1 MAQNRVHS
9 FSIRDDNTSAIK
21 LVNAIKLI
29 SISKGIKFSFIV
41 LAALK
46 LYKEQVLDHE

>member
-1 MAQNRVHS
+1 MSQNRVHS
-9 FSIRDDNTSAIK
+9 FSIRDDNVSAVK

-29 SISKGIKFSFIV
+29 SISRGIKFSFIV

-46 LYKEQVLDHE
+46 MYKEQVLDNE